1 MRTAESETEIARREA
16 TRRAERRR
24 RAKSVL
30 TRKGEG
36 GREGIATIA
45 RESDGDGR
53 GEKDNRRG
61 RVRSERGGTTDT
73 SRATKSKPRRWDQG
87 GGTVGTEDEAKSAR
101 CVHTGAPRR
110 VNKRASRRAVMRIR
124 VRTLRAYV
132 CARVCARV
140 SSPPTGAALLLRR
153 VLLLLREARMK
164 GGDGR
169 GGAAAEGG

>member
-1 MRTAESETEIARREA
+1 MRTAESETETEIARREA

-36 GREGIATIA
+36 GRELRLS

-87 GGTVGTEDEAKSAR
+87 EGRSGRKT
-101 CVHTGAPRR
+101 RR
-110 VNKRASRRAVMRIR
+110 SRR
-124 VRTLRAYV
+124 
-132 CARVCARV
+132 
-140 SSPPTGAALLLRR
+140 GAFTRERR
-153 VLLLLREARMK
+153 
-164 GGDGR
+164 DG
-169 GGAAAEGG
+169 